1 MGLLEP
7 AVCHRR
13 CINNTI
19 YLPRPV
25 AFHALPGPPLLF
37 RWKHGS
43 LSSCAVTL
51 MSGMYLELSDIAN
64 LATNGFGRMMEAEP
78 GGNCTKE
85 SLMCKVSAFI
95 VLSQ

>member
-25 AFHALPGPPLLF
+25 AFHALPCPPLLF
-37 RWKHGS
+37 KWKHGS
-43 LSSCAVTL
+43 LSSCAVIL
-51 MSGMYLELSDIAN
+51 MSGTYFEVSDIAN

-78 GGNCTKE
+78 GGNCRKG
-85 SLMCKVSAFI
+85 SLMRKVSAFI

>member
-37 RWKHGS
+37 KWKHGS
-43 LSSCAVTL
+43 LSSCAVIL
-51 MSGMYLELSDIAN
+51 MSGTYFEVSDIAN

-78 GGNCTKE
+78 GGNCRKG
-85 SLMCKVSAFI
+85 SLMRKVSTFI